1 MSDKLECSAPSI
13 NLHQFDKE
21 CHVCGF
27 VACHAQLQLRNS
39 EISLLQLKLVCLG
52 CSKSRLTSR
61 STYYLWL
68 YNGTTVEPLWDKAPF
83 LGEHSQN
90 RRGYCEFQNNAQIH
104 FFLQMFFLRCEKS
117 KSFFLVRNKTSL
129 MRQ

>member
-68 YNGTTVEPLWDKAPF
+68 SSRAIMGQGTIFGGALAK
-83 LGEHSQN
+83 
-90 RRGYCEFQNNAQIH
+90 
-104 FFLQMFFLRCEKS
+104 
-117 KSFFLVRNKTSL
+117 
-129 MRQ
+129 